1 MRLAAALLALLPGL
15 LLANPVVRL
24 DTTAGPITIELYED
38 KAPQSVANF
47 LQYVDSGFYNGTQF
61 HRVISGFMIQGGGF
75 DQSGQRKATRNP
87 IQNEADN
94 GLKNKRGTLAM
105 ARTSNPHSAT
115 AQFFVNLVDN
125 RNLDFT
131 GKNSRGWGYAVFG
144 AVADGM
150 NVVDNIA
157 RERTT
162 SQRLNGMMARDVP
175 EVPIL
180 ITKAYRLENDSTS
193 AKQTNEE
200 KDAQQP

>member
-24 DTTAGPITIELYED
+24 DTTAGPVTIELYED

-144 AVADGM
+144 AVTDGM

-180 ITKAYRLENDSTS
+180 ITRAYRLEDDSK
-193 AKQTNEE
+193 AVKQANEE
-200 KDAQQP
+200 KDAQ

>member
-144 AVADGM
+144 AVTDGM

>member
-24 DTTAGPITIELYED
+24 DTTAGPVTIELYED
-38 KAPQSVANF
+38 KAPKSVANF

-75 DQSGQRKATRNP
+75 DQSGQRKATREP

-131 GKNSRGWGYAVFG
+131 GKSTRGWGYTVFG
-144 AVADGM
+144 AVTDGM

-175 EVPIL
+175 QVPIL
-180 ITKAYRLENDSTS
+180 ITKAYRLEDDSTP
-193 AKQTNEE
+193 AKQVNEE
-200 KDAQQP
+200 KDAQ

>member
-24 DTTAGPITIELYED
+24 DTTAGPVTIELYED

-75 DQSGQRKATRNP
+75 DQSGQRKATRKP

-115 AQFFVNLVDN
+115 AQFSVNLVDN
-125 RNLDFT
+125 LNLDFT
-131 GKNSRGWGYAVFG
+131 GKNSRGGGYAGVG
-144 AVADGM
+144 AVTDGM

-180 ITKAYRLENDSTS
+180 ITKAYRLEDDSKA
-193 AKQTNEE
+193 AKQANEE
-200 KDAQQP
+200 KDAQ

>member
-24 DTTAGPITIELYED
+24 DTTAGPVTIELYED

-75 DQSGQRKATRNP
+75 DQSGQRKATREP

-144 AVADGM
+144 AVTDGM

-180 ITKAYRLENDSTS
+180 ITRAYRLEDDSKA
-193 AKQTNEE
+193 AKQANEE
-200 KDAQQP
+200 KDAQ

>member
-1 MRLAAALLALLPGL
+1 M
-15 LLANPVVRL
+15 LANPVVRL
-24 DTTAGPITIELYED
+24 DTTAGPVTIELYED
-38 KAPQSVANF
+38 KAPKSVANF

-75 DQSGQRKATRNP
+75 DQSGQRKATREP

-131 GKNSRGWGYAVFG
+131 GKSTRGWGYTVFG
-144 AVADGM
+144 AVTDGM

-180 ITKAYRLENDSTS
+180 ITKAYRLEDDSTP
-193 AKQTNEE
+193 AKQANEE
-200 KDAQQP
+200 KDAQ

>member
-24 DTTAGPITIELYED
+24 DTTAGPVTIELYED
-38 KAPQSVANF
+38 KAPKSVANF

-75 DQSGQRKATRNP
+75 DQSGQRKATREP

-131 GKNSRGWGYAVFG
+131 GKSTRGWGYTVFG
-144 AVADGM
+144 TVTDGM

-180 ITKAYRLENDSTS
+180 ITKAYRLEDDSTP
-193 AKQTNEE
+193 AKQANEE
-200 KDAQQP
+200 KDAQ

>member
-24 DTTAGPITIELYED
+24 YTTAGPVTIELYED
-38 KAPQSVANF
+38 KAPKSVANF

-75 DQSGQRKATRNP
+75 DQSGQRKATREP

-115 AQFFVNLVDN
+115 AQFFINLVDN

-131 GKNSRGWGYAVFG
+131 GKSTRGWGYTVFG
-144 AVADGM
+144 AVTDGM

-157 RERTT
+157 RERTS

-180 ITKAYRLENDSTS
+180 ITKAYRLEDDSTP
-193 AKQTNEE
+193 AKQANEE
-200 KDAQQP
+200 KDAQ

>member
-1 MRLAAALLALLPGL
+1 MRLAAALLALLPCL

-24 DTTAGPITIELYED
+24 DTTAGPVTIELYED
-38 KAPQSVANF
+38 KAPKSVANF

-75 DQSGQRKATRNP
+75 DQSGQRKATREP

-131 GKNSRGWGYAVFG
+131 GKSTRGWGYTVFG
-144 AVADGM
+144 AVTDGM

-180 ITKAYRLENDSTS
+180 ITKAYRLEDDSTP
-193 AKQTNEE
+193 AKQANEE
-200 KDAQQP
+200 KDAQ